1 MPPCELCWQ
10 WLVRRVNCWLAPAQV
25 IALSFTLIISLM
37 LGTFFVVLRSG
48 AIRFNE

>member
-1 MPPCELCWQ
+1 MSGKTCLLC
-10 WLVRRVNCWLAPAQV
+10 LAPTQV

-37 LGTFFVVLRSG
+37 LGTFLVVLRSG